1 MAKRVMVVE
10 DDALTGELLQTVLEL
25 DGHRVTI
32 ASNLAEARAVLAT
45 GRPEVAI
52 VDAWLK
58 NESGLDLVR
67 ELRRR
72 PEWSRI
78 KIIVA
83 SATDDA
89 SEAALAAGADAFV
102 LKSSLVSQP
111 GLTIADCL
119 AATTPNQN

>member
-52 VDAWLK
+52 VD
-58 NESGLDLVR
+58 V
-67 ELRRR
+67 
-72 PEWSRI
+72 
-78 KIIVA
+78 
-83 SATDDA
+83 
-89 SEAALAAGADAFV
+89 
-102 LKSSLVSQP
+102 
-111 GLTIADCL
+111 
-119 AATTPNQN
+119 